1 MKKGYCRL
9 LILTG
14 VILALSGCG
23 RENETKSKSAALE
36 QAAVLKEKYSDS
48 DKYIF
53 QEEPIY
59 INMNESITFP
69 TKISKSVDFEKN
81 NQDDHTAEPFTV
93 YEDCDLTRPLFRPDT
108 ISKKSSGY
116 NFIISPSPQNIATE
130 SVSFSKGYNKKKETF
145 TLLGD
150 DSWGIYD
157 TLYLVQNN
165 DLNTGRLLEKPYI
178 YLVKID
184 HSSVKMAAPK
194 VKMSITD
201 DGQLNLE
208 WARVKRAEY
217 YLVIQ
222 EQLSLKEENGYLEGP
237 RFACLEIAKSEKA
250 HISGYRLGASM
261 EYSSDNKNDPA
272 YKTDLELR
280 DEVDA
285 GVGDYHIFVVA
296 VNKYKNLSVPGN
308 SISSDAIGNKV
319 PIGLAWNTFSNK
331 YASIVSD
338 GVKKIEDL
346 PDRVP
351 MIMADGSVSEYTVT
365 YSIDESNTGL
375 IYYQV
380 DNTVFDKDWYYN
392 LLPENG
398 EELLKKKNAEIKKKY
413 KAGKAEETVEVQDV
427 EPDFNEGNYSDS
439 IPVNQLRL
447 SAESREEEYIGS
459 NILAGKKYID
469 LNAFPEIQDK
479 KLLRQLIEDIEEKNI
494 LLPEIDDTY
503 YSPKRKILQVSYNED
518 AVQGMESIKEQVIR
532 TAGEVVN
539 GNMDELEKVKAINRY
554 LVETSDFDYDAFAKA
569 EEYRKLRELDSSE
582 ESKKLSHDEWREM
595 EDKKDTLK
603 EELRERKQSFNMIGV
618 LLHQKGTSDSYA
630 EAFAALGTQAGLM
643 CVCVTG
649 ETASGEAHTWNY
661 VKINGE
667 WRVADVAG
675 NEMEGSG
682 NTEKYLNLALNDPLY
697 ADAYSPDNQFLRK

>member
-59 INMNESITFP
+59 INMNESITFA
-69 TKISKSVDFEKN
+69 TKISKSADFEKN

-365 YSIDESNTGL
+365 YSIDESNTDL

-392 LLPENG
+392 
-398 EELLKKKNAEIKKKY
+398 
-413 KAGKAEETVEVQDV
+413 
-427 EPDFNEGNYSDS
+427 
-439 IPVNQLRL
+439 
-447 SAESREEEYIGS
+447 
-459 NILAGKKYID
+459 
-469 LNAFPEIQDK
+469 
-479 KLLRQLIEDIEEKNI
+479 

-554 LVETSDFDYDAFAKA
+554 LVETSDFDDDAFAKA

-595 EDKKDTLK
+595 EDKRDTLK

>member
-69 TKISKSVDFEKN
+69 TKISKSADFEKN

-365 YSIDESNTGL
+365 YSIDESNTDL

-392 LLPENG
+392 
-398 EELLKKKNAEIKKKY
+398 
-413 KAGKAEETVEVQDV
+413 
-427 EPDFNEGNYSDS
+427 
-439 IPVNQLRL
+439 
-447 SAESREEEYIGS
+447 
-459 NILAGKKYID
+459 
-469 LNAFPEIQDK
+469 
-479 KLLRQLIEDIEEKNI
+479 

-554 LVETSDFDYDAFAKA
+554 LVETSDFDDDAFAKA

-595 EDKKDTLK
+595 EDKRDTLK

>member
-69 TKISKSVDFEKN
+69 TKISKSADFEKN

-108 ISKKSSGY
+108 ISNKSSGY

-365 YSIDESNTGL
+365 YSIDESNTDL

-392 LLPENG
+392 
-398 EELLKKKNAEIKKKY
+398 
-413 KAGKAEETVEVQDV
+413 
-427 EPDFNEGNYSDS
+427 
-439 IPVNQLRL
+439 
-447 SAESREEEYIGS
+447 
-459 NILAGKKYID
+459 
-469 LNAFPEIQDK
+469 
-479 KLLRQLIEDIEEKNI
+479 

-539 GNMDELEKVKAINRY
+539 DNMDELEKVKAINRY
-554 LVETSDFDYDAFAKA
+554 LVETSDFDDDAFAKA

-595 EDKKDTLK
+595 EDKRDTLK